1 MKNIKNKIYIY
12 ICIKRMKQTKQIY
25 KPNKN
30 EIDKQL

>member
-12 ICIKRMKQTKQIY
+12 ICIKRMKQIY